1 MSFYQYRRKKV
12 YIQYMPNF
20 QDILFLFA
28 WNRMDIGSSSLKGYE
43 SHDKDI
49 ILKI

>member
-1 MSFYQYRRKKV
+1 MEEKKFI
-12 YIQYMPNF
+12 YNICQIKN
-20 QDILFLFA
+20 ILLLFA
-28 WNRMDIGSSSLKGYE
+28 WNRMDIGFSSPAGYE